1 MIWANRS
8 ITCCLSLFYQRKLQE
23 RRLDESDD
31 DDGDSGLKEMMQ
43 KHTEERMTLLAREDG
58 DADKLEEEM
67 EAVSW
72 AHCRH
77 IPNYIPELKTLF
89 NIVEAPF

>member
-1 MIWANRS
+1 M
-8 ITCCLSLFYQRKLQE
+8 
-23 RRLDESDD
+23 
-31 DDGDSGLKEMMQ
+31 KEMMQ

-72 AHCRH
+72 VHSIAVTFLITFQNRDWFQ
-77 IPNYIPELKTLF
+77 P
-89 NIVEAPF
+89 A